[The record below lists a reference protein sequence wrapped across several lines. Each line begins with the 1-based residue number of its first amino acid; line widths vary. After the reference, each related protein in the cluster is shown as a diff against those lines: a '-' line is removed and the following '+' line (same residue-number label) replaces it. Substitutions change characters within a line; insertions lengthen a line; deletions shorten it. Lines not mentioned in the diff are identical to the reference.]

1 MGLLQNVDLNVRIAA
16 GEALALMYE
25 LGRDIDDEFVGDQN
39 GLCETLK
46 ELATD
51 GSKHKAKK
59 DRRQQRS
66 SFRDILR
73 AIEVGV
79 VQVHS
84 LRTYTQGS

>member
-1 MGLLQNVDLNVRIAA
+1 MAGLLQNADLNIRISA

-25 LGRDIDDEFVGDQN
+25 LGRNINEDFVGVRN
-39 GLCETLK
+39 GLCDTLR

-73 AIEVGV
+73 AVEVG
-79 VQVHS
+79 
-84 LRTYTQGS
+84 LCCCFFLFI

>member
-1 MGLLQNVDLNVRIAA
+1 MAGLLQSADLNVRISA

-25 LGRDIDDEFVGDQN
+25 LGRDLDEEFVGVQN
-39 GLCETLK
+39 GLCDTLK

-66 SFRDILR
+66 SFRDILK
-73 AIEVGV
+73 AVEVR
-79 VQVHS
+79 QCCHS
-84 LRTYTQGS
+84 YSK